1 MASLFLQLALILV
14 LVAQC
19 NALAPRQDLKFGSSD
34 SPPDIDHL
42 DPKYGSKEEGQI
54 YEMHEDSAKEHKQ
67 TFETQRF
74 LKETE
79 VATTKKKPLPSLE
92 SLKDDPGEYNTVA
105 VKKAARKGQTEGWS
119 ELTQLAEDYK
129 EKHAALVALQAN
141 VSGVETSIKDQRDLI
156 AGFGK
161 MKNALLNM
169 IGKSDVVLSSMKH
182 QAEAVKATATAQLN
196 LVAAS
201 EKDMTTQHR
210 KEQQIQYDY
219 NRAIQEAELRAAQT
233 FAELRSKES
242 LPAEV
247 DYSLATMLTTD
258 ENAQEA
264 DLKMKVATDTAM
276 RDKLATIQRQEAD
289 YLHEQQ
295 EATQI
300 EKARLNTALQKFQS
314 DTDKMKKESIDAM
327 ETNLE
332 QARTMHKKATTTQYG
347 HTFVSLIGSVNPAA
361 AAAAAGPLSPQAEV
375 EKLDSDSSYI
385 VDKAKTEAE
394 LEKKLLSTELK
405 MTTDKQQTEL
415 AALTKA
421 KAKIDELDARMKT
434 DLKHV
439 RMFSSQVMSGKGV
452 AIEHINEHMPSFADN
467 SNGPEDTRSEVAK
480 SVEHKSPA
488 QIVSQMEKIKS
499 DFNAAVG
506 GGATRWETKP
516 GMESKA

>member
-1 MASLFLQLALILV
+1 M
-14 LVAQC
+14 
-19 NALAPRQDLKFGSSD
+19 G
-34 SPPDIDHL
+34 
-42 DPKYGSKEEGQI
+42 
-54 YEMHEDSAKEHKQ
+54 
-67 TFETQRF
+67 
-74 LKETE
+74 
-79 VATTKKKPLPSLE
+79 
-92 SLKDDPGEYNTVA
+92 
-105 VKKAARKGQTEGWS
+105 
-119 ELTQLAEDYK
+119 
-129 EKHAALVALQAN
+129 
-141 VSGVETSIKDQRDLI
+141 
-156 AGFGK
+156 
-161 MKNALLNM
+161 
-169 IGKSDVVLSSMKH
+169 MKH
-182 QAEAVKATATAQLN
+182 QAEAVKATATAQSN

-247 DYSLATMLTTD
+247 DSSLATMLTTD

-295 EATQI
+295 GATQI

-375 EKLDSDSSYI
+375 EKLDSDSS
-385 VDKAKTEAE
+385 
-394 LEKKLLSTELK
+394 
-405 MTTDKQQTEL
+405 
-415 AALTKA
+415 
-421 KAKIDELDARMKT
+421 
-434 DLKHV
+434 
-439 RMFSSQVMSGKGV
+439 
-452 AIEHINEHMPSFADN
+452 
-467 SNGPEDTRSEVAK
+467 
-480 SVEHKSPA
+480 
-488 QIVSQMEKIKS
+488 
-499 DFNAAVG
+499 
-506 GGATRWETKP
+506 
-516 GMESKA
+516 